1 MNQKIALF
9 LLKIF
14 AMIYEK
20 YFKGS
25 VSLKTNQEVNTRYQA
40 LLNAALAGNVP
51 DISWADV
58 LNFLKLDDG
67 SVVKASL
74 RLQQVWTDK
83 EWADTLAA
91 VRDRVAQKTAAVGN
105 FPTKTAPDAETLEAW
120 RASHDA
126 TPLQNEL
133 TQDQA
138 ALAEMEAV

>member
-1 MNQKIALF
+1 MR
-9 LLKIF
+9 
-14 AMIYEK
+14 
-20 YFKGS
+20 S
-25 VSLKTNQEVNTRYQA
+25 
-40 LLNAALAGNVP
+40 LAGNVP
-51 DISWADV
+51 DIKWADV
-58 LNFLKLDDG
+58 LNYLKLDDG
-67 SVVKASL
+67 SVVRASL